1 MVGINLEIL
10 TPAKLAYSSNVKAVT
25 VPGTIG
31 SFQVLV
37 NHAPLISTFEI
48 GIIKVEVDDQKVE
61 YFSTSGGTIEVLNN
75 KIRILADSIETV
87 NELDIQRAKNALA
100 RAQERLAKKSIEKI
114 DVTRAESA
122 LARANNRINFYEKY
136 FNFVAK

>member
-1 MVGINLEIL
+1 MTEINLEIL
-10 TPAKLAYSSNVKAVT
+10 TPAKLTYSSNVKSVT
-25 VPGTIG
+25 VPGSIG

-48 GIIKVEVDDQKVE
+48 GIIKVEVDNQKVE

-75 KIRILADSIETV
+75 KIRILADSIESV
-87 NELDIQRAKNALA
+87 DDLDIQRAKNAFE
-100 RAQERLAKKSIEKI
+100 RAKERIANKNTVKI
-114 DVTRAESA
+114 DIQRAEAA

-136 FNFVAK
+136 FHLIQK